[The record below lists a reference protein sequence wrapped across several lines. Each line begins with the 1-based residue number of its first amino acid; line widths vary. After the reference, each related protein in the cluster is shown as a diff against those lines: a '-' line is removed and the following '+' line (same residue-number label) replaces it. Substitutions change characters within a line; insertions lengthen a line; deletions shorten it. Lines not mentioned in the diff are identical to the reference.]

1 MIKNGE
7 STKLLNIIK
16 KADKVGGVN
25 KLEDADV
32 TEALFLMYAMKK
44 TIEEYEDSFKQAV
57 LDRGLEK
64 TVHPDF
70 ELKAEIKEGRSSSEY
85 DVQAIFNELPVV
97 VLSKITNIVD
107 NKVKANFGKDE
118 NVTSVIEKYKT
129 MKQSDKKIVM
139 VSKLSSEEK
148 KLLHG

>member
-1 MIKNGE
+1 MIQNGE

-16 KADKVGGVN
+16 KADKIGGVS
-25 KLEDADV
+25 KLEDGDV

-44 TIEEYEDSFKQAV
+44 TIEEYEDSFKDVV
-57 LDRGLEK
+57 LARGLQK
-64 TVHPDF
+64 TVHPGF

-85 DVQAIFNELPVV
+85 NVQAIFNKLPIE

-107 NKVKANFGKDE
+107 TKVKANFGNDE
-118 NVTSVIEKYKT
+118 LVRGVVEANKVTKP
-129 MKQSDKKIVM
+129 SDKKIVS
-139 VSKLSSEEK
+139 VSKLTDSEK

>member
-1 MIKNGE
+1 MIQNGE

-16 KADKVGGVN
+16 KADKIGGVS
-25 KLEDADV
+25 KLEDGDV

-44 TIEEYEDSFKQAV
+44 TIEEYEDSFKEAV
-57 LDRGLEK
+57 LSRGLEK
-64 TVHPDF
+64 TVHPGF

-85 DVQAIFNELPVV
+85 NVQAIFNKLPIE

-107 NKVKANFGKDE
+107 TKVKANYANDE
-118 NVTSVIEKYKT
+118 LVRGVVEANKISKA
-129 MKQSDKKIVM
+129 SDKKIVT
-139 VSKLSSEEK
+139 VSKLTADEK